1 MLYSVYC
8 IQNSNASIE
17 AEPHKHMAKRL
28 PPHLQALVQKTEAK
42 PEDTQQEFSWDEF
55 RKIRKEEMHEA
66 EEVYKAFKVVTY
78 SDDLFKII
86 KKADQ
91 RTDKEL
97 HGTLE
102 AIVLNILNGN

>member
-28 PPHLQALVQKTEAK
+28 PPHLQVPVKKIEAK
-42 PEDTQQEFSWDEF
+42 PEDTQEEFSWDEF

-66 EEVYKAFKVVTY
+66 EEAYKALSMPSAVWRAMV
-78 SDDLFKII
+78 
-86 KKADQ
+86 
-91 RTDKEL
+91 
-97 HGTLE
+97 
-102 AIVLNILNGN
+102 